1 MSRHHPISTLF
12 PYTTLFRSSNSRD
25 SPRCNVICLASLS
38 SGLTLSQTSSSGAV
52 SCTRIAPAGVSGV
65 GLGVGDAVAPGGL
78 EDGDVVAT
86 GVALGVGVTLG
97 EAGVFNPAT
106 AFPPG
111 SETAGAKY

>member
-1 MSRHHPISTLF
+1 MAIFKDCTLPIDKIIASLT
-12 PYTTLFRSSNSRD
+12 SNSRD
-25 SPRCNVICLASLS
+25 SPRCNVSCLASLS

-65 GLGVGDAVAPGGL
+65 GLGVGLPGGL
-78 EDGDVVAT
+78 EDGDIVAS

-106 AFPPG
+106 ALPPG
-111 SETAGAKY
+111 LETAGLKY